1 MSLPEVSRKTF
12 IPGTATSSTRKA
24 TKNQARSGV
33 GTQLLENVHMM
44 IVCQVEDDWPDLG
57 VMSIGLMVNWEN
69 GKTCTANSIRKTRR
83 ATTDFYDSASKLVR
97 IKTGT
102 RLRL

>member
-1 MSLPEVSRKTF
+1 MS
-12 IPGTATSSTRKA
+12 A
-24 TKNQARSGV
+24 
-33 GTQLLENVHMM
+33 QLLENVHMM
-44 IVCQVEDDWPDLG
+44 IICQVEDDWPDLG